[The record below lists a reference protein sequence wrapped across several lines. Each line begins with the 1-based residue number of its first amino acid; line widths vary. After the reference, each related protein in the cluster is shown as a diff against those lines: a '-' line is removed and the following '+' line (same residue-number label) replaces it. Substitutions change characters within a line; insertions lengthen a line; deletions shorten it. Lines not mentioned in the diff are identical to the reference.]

1 MGPLMNFLPPFWF
14 LFALFWVLCGG
25 QQPPEGKC
33 LSGRAGLCRV
43 TPLGF
48 WRGKPT
54 YDPYEALGVPPNA
67 SLDSIQKAYR
77 LKALSCHPDKVR
89 ALCGEESGVRTPGAR
104 ARDPEE
110 EPFVII
116 NAAYEML
123 RRPQEREQFEREGS
137 GDGGRFTKRENAKFG
152 EDREPA
158 KNTLADFMSFFAQE
172 VFFGSAAENENN
184 SEEEEEKE
192 EEDSFSFFE
201 LFEASEEDEE
211 EEEYFSLDFDS
222 DFNELF

>member
-1 MGPLMNFLPPFWF
+1 M
-14 LFALFWVLCGG
+14 
-25 QQPPEGKC
+25 
-33 LSGRAGLCRV
+33 

-48 WRGKPT
+48 WGGKPT
-54 YDPYEALGVPPNA
+54 YDPYEALGVSPNA

-89 ALCGEESGVRTPGAR
+89 ALCGEERGVRTPGAR

-123 RRPQEREQFEREGS
+123 RRPEERKQFEREGS
-137 GDGGRFTKRENAKFG
+137 GDGGRFIKRENAKFG
-152 EDREPA
+152 EDRNA
-158 KNTLADFMSFFAQE
+158 LADFMSFFAQE
-172 VFFGSAAENENN
+172 VFFGSAANQEND
-184 SEEEEEKE
+184 SDEEE

-201 LFEASEEDEE
+201 LFGASEEDEE
-211 EEEYFSLDFDS
+211 EEDEEVESFSLDFDS
-222 DFNELF
+222 DFDELF